1 MSSDAVTGR
10 RTTVTRKANTKSRT
24 VSIKKAE
31 RGEGGISVA
40 RIMRGTKFR
49 SQFEIG
55 LAKSL
60 ANKNIPYE
68 YEQMKLTY
76 IPKPRTYTPDFV
88 LTKNGIIIE
97 AKGHLD
103 KGDRVK
109 MQLVKE
115 QYPDLDIRF
124 VFVRATNKI
133 YKGSKTTY
141 ADWANRYGFPW
152 AEGTIPEEWLKDD
165 AGT

>member
-1 MSSDAVTGR
+1 MSADNGNLKR
-10 RTTVTRKANTKSRT
+10 DRPLKKTVTKSRT
-24 VSIKKAE
+24 ISVKKAR

-40 RIMRGTKFR
+40 RIMRNTRYR
-49 SQFEIG
+49 SQFEIN
-55 LAKSL
+55 LARAL
-60 ANKNIPYE
+60 AERKVTFE
-68 YEQMKLTY
+68 YEQAKLEY
-76 IPKPRTYTPDFV
+76 IPKPRTYTPDFY
-88 LTKNGIIIE
+88 LPEQDIYIE

-109 MQLVKE
+109 MQLIKQ

-133 YKGSKTTY
+133 YKGSKTSY

-152 AEGTIPEEWLKDD
+152 AEGSVPEEWLKND
-165 AGT
+165 